1 MQGQKY
7 NWGDPALNV
16 ALLFFGW
23 VIYGMLDRVKGVLRA
38 GDDRYGV

>member
-7 NWGDPALNV
+7 KWGDPALNV

-23 VIYGMLDRVKGVLRA
+23 IIYGVWDCVKGVWCA
-38 GDDRYGV
+38 DDRYGV